1 MANDI
6 YGTSGV
12 NVQVCTA
19 ESNPSPGS
27 SNYDDVTGS
36 PIESLAPCN
45 VVLVTNNDANVSS
58 VSVLPLADVESPHV
72 NAFRAPYQQTEGGVH
87 LSMPVAPA
95 ALPSR
100 VDMNIDNY
108 DGIDSDGEIGPFY
121 DAVADEAEL
130 DSDDDCSWNDNEPG
144 TEEQPQPQ
152 PQPDV
157 QHQLPTTEQE
167 MMLLLSNSQLREEL
181 RKRNLSTNGNKT
193 VLVKRLLTVVGVTE
207 VPRAA
212 PDQSAAIIFETS
224 DAPSSNQQPAVM
236 TEEQLMQLSNVALKE
251 LLKEKNLSTNGSKTV
266 MVQRILTG
274 VPRIRAVP
282 RNRNPQIDEE
292 EEEGGGLTGFPNT
305 ARWKELLPQDEAV
318 PDPVMPGL
326 RAPTVPQDEES
337 TPKFNFQETFD
348 REPFIEQCQVFKEV
362 NGKLV
367 KDRRGNNVL
376 ETVVRT
382 EGRANMDWLV
392 KNKLT
397 ADSLPDKW
405 IEPLLQDKKKPN
417 DPKSVV
423 TIADWCTYSN
433 TKAILSNAG
442 QKGGLYPE
450 FTSFSPSEI
459 KSFIGLYLLNG
470 LNPSPQI
477 KMKFKSQIEDPI
489 NGSDLCHAIFGKNA
503 EKRHKHFKAFFSCQ
517 DPMLP
522 TPSRKT
528 HPNHK
533 IDNFLS
539 HVNRVSMEAW
549 DMGRSVSCDEQTIG
563 FQGRHQDKQRI
574 SYKKEGDG
582 FQADCICENGYT
594 YTFYFIQRL
603 FILLFIKGKLS
614 KQPKVNSQFCVRRF
628 SWGKGPKLR
637 YSGHVCAT
645 VICPLGQFI

>member
-207 VPRAA
+207 VPHAA

-236 TEEQLMQLSNVALKE
+236 TEEQLMQLSNAALKE
-251 LLKEKNLSTNGSKTV
+251 LLTL
-266 MVQRILTG
+266 
-274 VPRIRAVP
+274 
-282 RNRNPQIDEE
+282 
-292 EEEGGGLTGFPNT
+292 
-305 ARWKELLPQDEAV
+305 
-318 PDPVMPGL
+318 
-326 RAPTVPQDEES
+326 
-337 TPKFNFQETFD
+337 
-348 REPFIEQCQVFKEV
+348 
-362 NGKLV
+362 
-367 KDRRGNNVL
+367 
-376 ETVVRT
+376 
-382 EGRANMDWLV
+382 
-392 KNKLT
+392 
-397 ADSLPDKW
+397 
-405 IEPLLQDKKKPN
+405 
-417 DPKSVV
+417 
-423 TIADWCTYSN
+423 
-433 TKAILSNAG
+433 
-442 QKGGLYPE
+442 
-450 FTSFSPSEI
+450 
-459 KSFIGLYLLNG
+459 
-470 LNPSPQI
+470 
-477 KMKFKSQIEDPI
+477 
-489 NGSDLCHAIFGKNA
+489 
-503 EKRHKHFKAFFSCQ
+503 
-517 DPMLP
+517 
-522 TPSRKT
+522 
-528 HPNHK
+528 
-533 IDNFLS
+533 
-539 HVNRVSMEAW
+539 
-549 DMGRSVSCDEQTIG
+549 
-563 FQGRHQDKQRI
+563 
-574 SYKKEGDG
+574 
-582 FQADCICENGYT
+582 
-594 YTFYFIQRL
+594 
-603 FILLFIKGKLS
+603 
-614 KQPKVNSQFCVRRF
+614 
-628 SWGKGPKLR
+628 
-637 YSGHVCAT
+637 
-645 VICPLGQFI
+645 